1 MTQTPTDGRPH
12 IVVILGSA
20 REHRFGGTVAHW
32 FMRQTEQRTDM
43 TFELV
48 DLRDWQH
55 GYYNRMKP
63 AAMSDYEDDDE
74 AKRWALVVGRAD
86 GFVIVSPEYNYGYP
100 AVLKSA
106 LDSVYREWNRKP
118 IAFVTYG
125 GWDGGV
131 RAMQQLREVSVELQM
146 APVRTSVVMQFGP
159 RLFNAE
165 GELKDPEMLERQ
177 ASRMLDDLA
186 WWTFALRV
194 ARTADAE
201 REVARG

>member
-1 MTQTPTDGRPH
+1 MTPASPDTLPH
-12 IVVILGSA
+12 ILVILGSS
-20 REHRFGGTVAHW
+20 REHRFGGIVASW
-32 FMRQTEQRTDM
+32 FMRQTEHRTDM
-43 TFELV
+43 TFELA

-55 GYYNRMKP
+55 GYFHRAKP

-74 AKRWALVVGRAD
+74 ARRWAAVVGRAD
-86 GFVIVSPEYNYGYP
+86 GFVVVSPEYNYGYP

-118 IAFVTYG
+118 IAFVSYG

-146 APVRTSVVMQFGP
+146 APVRTSVIMQFGP

-177 ASRMLDDLA
+177 AARLLDDLA
-186 WWTFALRV
+186 WWTNALRT
-194 ARTADAE
+194 ARNADGE
-201 REVARG
+201 R